1 MRATTNIRSLND
13 SDCYA
18 RPTIPISG
26 PYRSLVVSISMVD
39 RTSDRLRVWDVQM
52 NRRGTTNGCNAADE
66 LVCSG
71 RPRIQGMVPCRIS
84 SSSVS
89 PLANEVYQGAG
100 IGISSRHA
108 TADCPMTSRV
118 RLYSP
123 ARGSRGGDGD
133 PLSTFR
139 TRARG
144 KLLCCRV
151 PPMPPGYKTI
161 IPVETSPI
169 GAHRTVVVAT
179 SPDPG
184 MVQCRISSSSVSPL
198 ASEVY
203 PGPGSWA
210 GYRYFLKARRRGL
223 PLHTSRATP

>member
-1 MRATTNIRSLND
+1 MRATTKIRSLND
-13 SDCYA
+13 SDCNA
-18 RPTIPISG
+18 QPTIPISG

-39 RTSDRLRVWDVQM
+39 RTSDRLRVWDVQA
-52 NRRGTTNGCNAADE
+52 NRRGTTSGCNAADE

-71 RPRIQGMVPCRIS
+71 RPRIQGMVPCRIAS
-84 SSSVS
+84 CSVA
-89 PLANEVYQGAG
+89 PLANQVYQGPG

-108 TADCPMTSRV
+108 TADCPMTRRV

-139 TRARG
+139 TRTRG

-161 IPVETSPI
+161 ISVEKSTSPI
-169 GAHRTVVVAT
+169 WAHRTVVAAL
-179 SPDPG
+179 G
-184 MVQCRISSSSVSPL
+184 
-198 ASEVY
+198 
-203 PGPGSWA
+203 
-210 GYRYFLKARRRGL
+210 GL
-223 PLHTSRATP
+223 PADMPGAPKSARAPPRGARTGTDGRCPPHVT

>member
-1 MRATTNIRSLND
+1 
-13 SDCYA
+13 
-18 RPTIPISG
+18 
-26 PYRSLVVSISMVD
+26 MVD

-89 PLANEVYQGAG
+89 PLANEVYQGPG

-139 TRARG
+139 TRTRG

-151 PPMPPGYKTI
+151 PPMPPGYKLI
-161 IPVETSPI
+161 MPVETSPI
-169 GAHRTVVVAT
+169 GAHRTVVAALEGLPADMPRSAKSARAAPRGART
-179 SPDPG
+179 GRDGRALAPARHLARGPPG
-184 MVQCRISSSSVSPL
+184 TGRPVRKTR
-198 ASEVY
+198 EV
-203 PGPGSWA
+203 GPGLGGSPGGRAAEVDWA
-210 GYRYFLKARRRGL
+210 
-223 PLHTSRATP
+223 SN

>member
-1 MRATTNIRSLND
+1 
-13 SDCYA
+13 
-18 RPTIPISG
+18 
-26 PYRSLVVSISMVD
+26 MVD
-39 RTSDRLRVWDVQM
+39 RTSDRLRVWDVQID
-52 NRRGTTNGCNAADE
+52 RRGTTNGCNAADE

-84 SSSVS
+84 SSSMS
-89 PLANEVYQGAG
+89 PLANEVYQGPG

-108 TADCPMTSRV
+108 DADCPVTRRV

-139 TRARG
+139 TRVRG

-161 IPVETSPI
+161 ISVETSPI
-169 GAHRTVVVAT
+169 WAHRTVLAAT

-184 MVQCRISSSSVSPL
+184 NGTVSHFLIFLVTPREP
-198 ASEVY
+198 SI
-203 PGPGSWA
+203 PGA
-210 GYRYFLKARRRGL
+210 GYRHFLKVRRRGL
-223 PLHTSRATP
+223 PQDTSHATS